1 MTSFDDKH
9 VSDVAV
15 ADVALE
21 SPEVKLMTADD
32 EEYLLK
38 RHGTLNLDPMPR
50 PTPDDPLNWP
60 AWYKNLQ
67 IILMAFMGFSATF
80 MAAGLSPAY
89 EDMAERYGKSVHEQL
104 YLTSA
109 QILAF
114 GIFPYFW
121 VPLMQCYGRK
131 WFLVLALLCCAVL
144 NLGAGFATT
153 YGQQMATRVLV
164 AIFILMGT
172 AAGGGL
178 VRDLCF
184 LKERAFKN
192 GWWLMAF
199 ILGTPGGPFF
209 CGFIQYHCGTDWI
222 FWVFAI
228 MNFVQFLLWL
238 PMKETLRQ
246 RTPFTALVF
255 WTPFRQAKNVNVVL
269 AVILAL
275 ITFAYNN
282 VCLVVLKPISMA
294 AFHLNSQL
302 LGLNYLSLIIGLVI
316 GEILAGRISDM
327 WMQFCI
333 RKRGGQKVIVD
344 RLWQGYIG
352 YIVCIVGLFIWGAFL
367 DEAGSTW
374 NIKPLVGDGIA
385 AAGNNIV
392 ATVLTSFAIDANPT
406 HALDIALFLN
416 LVRLTWAF
424 LAPFYL
430 PDMFERLKYLGLAGL
445 MNGIVLVFGAG
456 CTAIAHWMG
465 RHKAVPVEKV

>member
-1 MTSFDDKH
+1 MASFDDKH
-9 VSDVAV
+9 AADIAVSDVHS
-15 ADVALE
+15 D
-21 SPEVKLMTADD
+21 SPETKLMTPEG
-32 EEYLLK
+32 EEYLLQ
-38 RHGTLNLDPMPR
+38 RHGTLDLDPMPR

-60 AWYKNLQ
+60 TWYKNLQ
-67 IILMAFMGFSATF
+67 IMQMAFMGFLATF
-80 MAAGLSPAY
+80 MAAGISTAY
-89 EDMAERYGKSVHEQL
+89 EDMAERYGMTVHEQL

-109 QILAF
+109 MILAF
-114 GIFPYFW
+114 GIFPLFW
-121 VPLMQCYGRK
+121 VPVMQCYGRK
-131 WFLVLALLCCAVL
+131 WFLVIPSFCCFVL
-144 NLGAGFATT
+144 NLGAGFAKT

-164 AIFILMGT
+164 AIFISMGT

-199 ILGTPGGPFF
+199 ILGTPAGPFF

-222 FWVFAI
+222 YWVFAI
-228 MNFVQFLLWL
+228 MNFVQFLMWL
-238 PMKETLRQ
+238 PMKETLR
-246 RTPFTALVF
+246 TPAPFSVKVF
-255 WTPFRQAKNVNVVL
+255 WAPFKQAANINVL
-269 AVILAL
+269 MAVIAAL

-282 VCLVVLKPISMA
+282 VCLVVLKPILMA

-316 GEILAGRISDM
+316 GEILAGRVSDW
-327 WMQFCI
+327 WMQYCI
-333 RKRGGQKVIVD
+333 RKRGEKVIVD

-352 YIVCIVGLFIWGAFL
+352 FIVCIVGLFVWGAFL
-367 DEAGSTW
+367 DQAGSTW
-374 NIKPLVGDGIA
+374 NVRPLVGDGIA

-406 HALDIALFLN
+406 HALDVALFLN
-416 LVRLTWAF
+416 FVRLTWSF

-445 MNGIVLVFGAG
+445 MNGLVLVFGAG
-456 CTAIAHWMG
+456 CTAVAHWLG
-465 RHKAVPVEKV
+465 RHKAVAVEKV